1 MKSRFLPRYWYL
13 PWFAVIGTVVS
24 FGLAQEPGN
33 PAIPAQPVGP
43 APLPVPPALLPWQDW
58 VKWDDRLA
66 GAPPA
71 FNNAKER
78 TPIWPGCL
86 DLAVDA
92 GGGRFEMAVRVY
104 AAAWMPLPGGAD
116 AWPQGVRVDGLPAV
130 VVERDGRPAVHLQP
144 GAHRVAGD
152 FPWKELPQGLP
163 LPAEIGVLDL
173 KVNGQRAELPNWD
186 EKGFLWLKR
195 ARPETTEREFLAAQ
209 VYRVLEDGI
218 PMWLRTRVELS
229 VAGKSREVDL
239 GHALPAG
246 WRVATVNSP
255 LPCAVDDAG
264 YAKAQVRAGKWT
276 IQIDAF
282 RTVPAET
289 ISFAD
294 KAKPMVGEELIG
306 FRAQPDFR
314 VIEFGGI
321 EAIDVSQTT
330 FPEDW
335 RNLPVYRWVTSKP
348 FRIEEKMRGM
358 GFQKPSGLSVERE
371 FWLDDRGE
379 VMTYRDRI
387 KGTSQQSWRLDVS
400 AGQTLGAARMA
411 GEGQLVT
418 CNPVT
423 GASGVEVRRRNLDM
437 EAVGLIANPRQ
448 FPATGWQADVER
460 CEATLHLPPGWRVLA
475 LLGAETVRGD
485 WVTAWTLLDLFL
497 LLVFAMAVGR
507 LWGLPATVVAVLGF
521 GLTYHEPDAPRWLWF
536 FLLIPVAILR
546 VIPRGRARTAVEI
559 WRAFAVAVLM
569 VSLVPFVGR
578 QLQGVLYPQ
587 LEPVR
592 AAGLPF
598 LAAPRELPEAMVQR
612 AGKYLEEMESSAIS
626 SRNANEPAK
635 KWAPQQDANLAYD
648 AQARIQTGPAVPTW
662 SWREIRFGW
671 RGPVT
676 PDEAVRVLLIPPL
689 MQRGITLLRV
699 LMLILL
705 AAVLVEASRLLPPFL
720 RRKPKLPPPA
730 PPGHPAA
737 TAAMVL
743 LALLLGGAPSR
754 AQAQGYPPQQ
764 MLDKL
769 RERLAEMPDAFPHAA
784 EIPFVK
790 LKLEKHSLVMD
801 AEIHAASQTAVP
813 LPGRLPA
820 WSPVSVQ
827 VDGQPAEAAGRR
839 DGYLWV
845 VLSPGSHQVRVEGL
859 LPNVTE
865 WEWTFLLAPR
875 QISLDTPGWTVTGV
889 KPNGVPEHQV
899 FFAVKTPA
907 VEAEAAYDRK
917 DFTPAVEVERAIEM
931 GLIWQVRTTLRRL
944 SPEGKAVA
952 LSVPLLPGE
961 RVLSSRFAVTAGKV
975 EARLGAAEKEVVWE
989 SELEQRDAVTLVASE
1004 KERWVER
1011 WRLIASPVW
1020 NVGFAGLGPVYE
1032 PGNEGLEPV
1041 WRPWPGERVELKVTR
1056 PEAIPGA
1063 TMTVR
1068 SVEHSTQ
1075 AGSRQRTGQLQLDLQ
1090 ASLAQEFA
1098 LGLSQRA
1105 EVTSL
1110 EVRQPG
1116 NAGGAR
1122 QPVRRDGSKVI
1133 IPVRPGEQ
1141 TIRLE
1146 WKAPE
1151 KMGWRS
1157 QVDALELPVESS
1169 NIATTFSV
1177 PEDRWIVWTVGP
1189 LRGPAVRLWVVAALA
1204 VVGAFVLGR
1213 LRMTPLRGPQW
1224 ALLALGL
1231 TQVHPAAAL
1240 VVVGWLFLLAWRGT
1254 ERGTALRPL
1263 AFNALQ
1269 CVLLVGAIP
1278 VMGTLLAALHRGLL
1292 GTPDMMVLGNG
1303 SVPTELRWFAQRAA
1317 GALPQPEVFSVS
1329 IWYYRLMMLAWALW
1343 LAVSAIGWARWG
1355 WTQFAKDKLF
1365 KSFKPVIQP

>member
-1 MKSRFLPRYWYL
+1 MKIRFPSRWFLKFWL
-13 PWFAVIGTVVS
+13 ELGVLVAGTAMVQ
-24 FGLAQEPGN
+24 AQENTAPVMA
-33 PAIPAQPVGP
+33 PAAP
-43 APLPVPPALLPWQDW
+43 APIPQPLQPWQDW
-58 VKWDDRLA
+58 AKWDDRLA

-78 TPIWPGCL
+78 TPVWPGCL

-92 GGGRFEMAVRVY
+92 GGGRFELAVRVY
-104 AAAWMPLPGGAD
+104 ATAWMALPGGAE

-130 VVERDGRPAVHLQP
+130 VVERDGRPALRLTP
-144 GAHRVAGD
+144 GAHRVSGD
-152 FPWKELPQGLP
+152 FPWKEMPQGLP

-173 KVNGQRAELPNWD
+173 KVNGQRADLPNWD

-195 ARPETTEREFLAAQ
+195 ARPETAEREFLSAQ

-229 VAGKSREVDL
+229 VAGKSREVEL

-246 WRVATVNSP
+246 WRVASVISP
-255 LPCAVDDAG
+255 LPCAVDDTG
-264 YAKAQVRAGKWT
+264 FAKAQVRAGKWVV
-276 IQIDAF
+276 QIDAF
-282 RTVPAET
+282 RTGPAE
-289 ISFAD
+289 SVAFAS
-294 KAKPMVGEELIG
+294 KAKPIAGEELLG
-306 FRAQPDFR
+306 FRARADFR
-314 VIEFGGI
+314 VIEFNGI

-335 RNLPVYRWVTSKP
+335 RNLPVYRWVTNKP

-358 GFQKPSGLSVERE
+358 GFQKPSGLRVERE

-387 KGTSQQSWRLDVS
+387 RGTSQQSWRLDVS
-400 AGQTLGAARMA
+400 PGQTLGAARMA

-418 CNPVT
+418 RNPAT
-423 GASGVEVRRRNLDM
+423 GANGVEVRRRNLDM
-437 EAVGLIANPRQ
+437 EAVGRIANARL
-448 FPATGWQADVER
+448 FPATGWQADVEH

-475 LLGAETVRGD
+475 LFGAETVSGD
-485 WVTAWTLLDLFL
+485 WITAWTLLDLFL
-497 LLVFAMAVGR
+497 LLVFAMSVGR
-507 LWGLPATVVAVLGF
+507 LWGLAATAVAVLGF

-536 FLLIPVAILR
+536 FLLVPVAVLR
-546 VIPRGRARTAVEI
+546 VIPRGRARTVVEI
-559 WRAFAVAVLM
+559 WRGLAVATLM

-592 AAGLPF
+592 EAGLPF
-598 LAAPRELPEAMVQR
+598 LASPREFPAAMAPE
-612 AGKYLEEMESSAIS
+612 AGKYKEVMESASIT
-626 SRNANEPAK
+626 RNANEPAK
-635 KWAPQQDANLAYD
+635 KLAVQQAVVSNLAYD

-662 SWREIRFGW
+662 SWREIRFAW
-671 RGPVT
+671 HGPVT
-676 PDEAVRVLLIPPL
+676 PDESVRVLLIPPL
-689 MQRGITLLRV
+689 VQRGITLLRV

-705 AAVLVEASRLLPPFL
+705 AAVLLEVNRLLPPFL

-730 PPGHPAA
+730 PPGYPVPT
-737 TAAMVL
+737 TAIL
-743 LALLLGGAPSR
+743 LFALLTLGGLSSAR
-754 AQAQGYPPQQ
+754 AQGFPPQQ

-769 RERLAEMPDAFPHAA
+769 RERLMEVPDAFPHAA

-790 LKLEKHSLVMD
+790 LKLDKHSLVMD
-801 AEIHAASQTAVP
+801 AEVHAAAQTAVP
-813 LPGRLPA
+813 LPGRLPV

-845 VLSPGSHQVRVEGL
+845 VLGPGSHQVRVEGL

-944 SPEGKAVA
+944 SQEGKAVA

-961 RVLSSRFAVTAGKV
+961 RVLSSRFAVTAGNV
-975 EARLGAAEKEVVWE
+975 DARLGAAEKEVSWE
-989 SELEQRDAVTLVASE
+989 SELEQRDAVALVANE
-1004 KERWVER
+1004 KDRWVER
-1011 WRLIASPVW
+1011 WRLIVSPVW
-1020 NVGFAGLGPVYE
+1020 NVGFTGLGPVYE
-1032 PGNEGLEPV
+1032 PGSEGLEPV
-1041 WRPWPGERVELKVTR
+1041 WRPWPGERAELKVTR

-1090 ASLAQEFA
+1090 ASLGQEFA
-1098 LGLSQRA
+1098 LGLDPKA

-1110 EVRQPG
+1110 EVRQTA
-1116 NAGGAR
+1116 NADGGR

-1146 WKAPE
+1146 WKMAE
-1151 KMGWRS
+1151 KLGWRS
-1157 QVDALELPVESS
+1157 RVDSLVLPVESS
-1169 NIATTFSV
+1169 NIATTLSI
-1177 PEDRWIVWTVGP
+1177 PADRWVLWTVGP
-1189 LRGPAVRLWVVAALA
+1189 LRGPAVRLWVVAALS

-1213 LRMTPLRGPQW
+1213 LKTTPLRGPQW

-1240 VVVGWLFLLAWRGT
+1240 VVVGWLFLLAWRGS
-1254 ERGTALRPL
+1254 ERGTALKPL
-1263 AFNALQ
+1263 AFNLLQ
-1269 CVLLVGAIP
+1269 CVLIVAAIP
-1278 VMGTLLAALHRGLL
+1278 VVGTLLAALHRGLL
-1292 GTPDMMVLGNG
+1292 GTPEMMVLGNG
-1303 SVPTELRWFAQRAA
+1303 STHTELRWFAQRAA
-1317 GALPQPEVFSVS
+1317 GELPQPQVFSVS
-1329 IWYYRLMMLAWALW
+1329 IWYYRLMMLGWALW

-1355 WTQFAKDKLF
+1355 WTQFAKENLF
-1365 KSFKPVIQP
+1365 KSFKPAVGP